1 MFVYSPFLA
10 GNSFRHRCTMPPP
23 SRREALR
30 PPPRGG
36 CRHRRLGEF
45 LPDSQKENS
54 SSKRAGPR
62 GSGSLRFAVIRK
74 KPLLDAALLAVFT
87 HALETDGYR
96 PPEQN
101 RSSSLPLP
109 TFSPGMIWVPRAD
122 EPGCC
127 RPERTDR
134 LHAWRPDAVL
144 RNRGCSWCAY
154 ALLCAIVI
162 YLLSR

>member
-1 MFVYSPFLA
+1 MFVYSPSLV

-74 KPLLDAALLAVFT
+74 KLLLDAALLAVFT
-87 HALETDGYR
+87 HALETDGTVHQSKQGVIAALANVLTR
-96 PPEQN
+96 HDVGATLTNQDVAGQN
-101 RSSSLPLP
+101 ELTVCTLGAQ
-109 TFSPGMIWVPRAD
+109 TL
-122 EPGCC
+122 CC
-127 RPERTDR
+127 GI
-134 LHAWRPDAVL
+134 AAVL
-144 RNRGCSWCAY
+144 GAAY
-154 ALLCAIVI
+154 ALFMCHCNLPP
-162 YLLSR
+162 